1 LQGVSAVLIVVAAL
15 IESEGQ
21 LLVCQHRRGDRFELM
36 WEFPGG
42 KVQPGETLEAA
53 LVRELHEEL
62 GVTARIGPELHRTQ
76 HTYPEMA
83 EPLELVF
90 FAASAPAAQITNR
103 VFEQIAWREPATL
116 AELNFLPADRG
127 LIDRLA
133 AGDLRLP
140 HWPADQHEGAVPER
154 S

>member
-1 LQGVSAVLIVVAAL
+1 MLTVVAAL
-15 IESEGQ
+15 IESQGK
-21 LLVCQHRRGDRFELM
+21 LLVCQRRCGDRFELM

-42 KVQPGETLEAA
+42 KVDPGETLEGA
-53 LVRELHEEL
+53 LVRELREEL
-62 GVTARIGPELHRTQ
+62 GVTARIGPELHRTR
-76 HTYPEMA
+76 HTYAEMA

-90 FAASAPAAQITNR
+90 FAASAPAAEITNR
-103 VFEQIAWREPATL
+103 VFEQIDWREPATL

-133 AGDLRLP
+133 GGNFRLP
-140 HWPADQHEGAVPER
+140 DWPADQNEGTAPER